1 MSSVEMSDVKSLQA
15 LVRKRAGFLRG
26 LVGLAAD
33 FRCGVCF
40 KLASDHV
47 GGVITDCCD
56 KEMPEDQ
63 LLASLQSQL
72 SSIDGLVSRLDML
85 SVQSGQVTRLT
96 AEADEY
102 RSIVDEK
109 DALLQAKEAELA
121 ASQERVVE
129 CNAELASR
137 DDEIAGLRSEKLVWR
152 SEKDSLTESVCEG
165 VCSIWRSYLGGA
177 SAESVVGR
185 LRSEFD
191 YTVPLSSFPTSP
203 ASLNTPTS
211 AADTSP
217 SAASASNS
225 PASSLPAS
233 TNPASSSS
241 ASTDADGD
249 KVGKSTKSIKVEFKV
264 DDSAMNHLKK
274 EQSIL
279 NEIDLLFPGVNAA
292 TKIAMVVSHCDQHVK
307 SIAITTRA
315 SAKVPFN
322 TVDEFLAAFR
332 DERYPSFF
340 NDCRIA
346 LQSMKQNQ
354 KESVYQFYWRYLYL
368 LKAMG
373 RDPEHYHD
381 DFLKKLLHPQ
391 VVTHV
396 RFLPRAGRTLQGL
409 ANHCDEIEKE
419 LGCRKVK
426 QQSDNDESVSAVSS
440 GRGGGSQRGRGGGR
454 GRGRGRGRGGSKA
467 VATALSRVDTWGI
480 KESGCWHCF
489 KDHPR
494 EEQRACSDK
503 LPCLFCGVSG
513 HRSAFCSSAPATKE
527 EFQAALQKSR

>member
-1 MSSVEMSDVKSLQA
+1 MSVFFCSFVLSCQSSFFDLFPFVRGVCLCLWGGPFSKSLQVIFPDHCNLDCHAFESVVRIPFLPVLTLLISFPLSTNTMSSVEMSDVKSLQA

-85 SVQSGQVTRLT
+85 SVQSGQVARLT

-203 ASLNTPTS
+203 TSLNTPTS

-225 PASSLPAS
+225 PASSLPAT

-249 KVGKSTKSIKVEFKV
+249 KVGKSTKIV
-264 DDSAMNHLKK
+264 D
-274 EQSIL
+274 
-279 NEIDLLFPGVNAA
+279 
-292 TKIAMVVSHCDQHVK
+292 
-307 SIAITTRA
+307 
-315 SAKVPFN
+315 
-322 TVDEFLAAFR
+322 
-332 DERYPSFF
+332 
-340 NDCRIA
+340 
-346 LQSMKQNQ
+346 
-354 KESVYQFYWRYLYL
+354 
-368 LKAMG
+368 
-373 RDPEHYHD
+373 
-381 DFLKKLLHPQ
+381 
-391 VVTHV
+391 
-396 RFLPRAGRTLQGL
+396 
-409 ANHCDEIEKE
+409 
-419 LGCRKVK
+419 
-426 QQSDNDESVSAVSS
+426 
-440 GRGGGSQRGRGGGR
+440 GG
-454 GRGRGRGRGGSKA
+454 
-467 VATALSRVDTWGI
+467 
-480 KESGCWHCF
+480 
-489 KDHPR
+489 
-494 EEQRACSDK
+494 
-503 LPCLFCGVSG
+503 
-513 HRSAFCSSAPATKE
+513 
-527 EFQAALQKSR
+527 